1 MADYEII
8 HIETKWIVCVE
19 KIRLI
24 SFDRK
29 WKAMKAARAAAK
41 LIETGGTVS
50 HEVPTMT
57 TNERKQL
64 R

>member
-1 MADYEII
+1 MAEYEII

-29 WKAMKAARAAAK
+29 WTAKKAARAAAK
-41 LIETGGTVS
+41 LIETSGPQATR
-50 HEVPTMT
+50 HF
-57 TNERKQL
+57 L
-64 R
+64 